1 MALRLRTARPNDA
14 PAVAALH
21 VASWRD
27 AYRDVLD
34 PAFLGGPIESTLEAH
49 WQAML
54 GGKRR
59 PGAVILAT
67 AAREVA
73 GFAAAWR
80 EGTNC
85 HVDNLHVRPGMR
97 NAGIGRA
104 LLGFAARRLQAQGC
118 QTADLWVFA
127 RNAGGLRFYARLG
140 AELGPEVLRET
151 QGQMVLE
158 RRASWNEIGLL
169 IAACTAAEGAMAS
182 VTRAAA
188 GSRAFAEE
196 PTP

>member
-1 MALRLRTARPNDA
+1 MALRLRSARSIDA

-34 PAFLGGPIESTLEAH
+34 PGFLAGAIETRLGAH

-54 GGKRR
+54 GGRRR
-59 PGAVILAT
+59 PGAVVLAT
-67 AAREVA
+67 ASREVA

-85 HVDNLHVRPGMR
+85 HVDNLHVRPGLR

-118 QTADLWVFA
+118 LTADLWVFA
-127 RNAGGLRFYARLG
+127 RNAGALRFYARLG
-140 AELGPEVLRET
+140 ADLGPEVLRET

-158 RRASWNEIGLL
+158 RRATWAEIGLL
-169 IAACTAAEGAMAS
+169 IAACTAGADAIAT
-182 VTRAAA
+182 VTRAGAA
-188 GSRAFAEE
+188 SAHLVEGAL
-196 PTP
+196 P